1 MDQFPDGYPVRL
13 RSAVHGTYLRADK
26 DGDGVSLSRR
36 RASMKVAWLVHR
48 YYGDYQH
55 VLLHS
60 AAYGRYLHATDA
72 PAPLGCLGFR
82 VAQRNYDE
90 LEDEAIRWQP
100 VKVGSGDEILLRR
113 HVAQGGPDSYGY
125 LRGNG
130 RYLIWN
136 DSVVSVDNVD
146 NISTM
151 MRWVVEP
158 VPISE
163 RIPRLPRPTRL
174 HLSVLLPS
182 RVVMFTGIG
191 EGLYANDVS
200 FTFRGRS
207 VYRLRNELAS
217 RLGIPGNVSNDLV
230 YLVMYVRA
238 GRYGRNTPLVVNLS
252 RSRET
257 LVITPE
263 PANGGLRYPDFDA
276 E

>member
-26 DGDGVSLSRR
+26 DGDGVSLGHR
-36 RASMKVAWLVHR
+36 RASMKVAWFVHR

-60 AAYGRYLHATDA
+60 AAYGRYLYATDA

-82 VAQRNYDE
+82 VAQRSYDG

-100 VKVGSGDEILLRR
+100 VRVGSRGEILLRR

-130 RYLIWN
+130 KYLIWN
-136 DSVVSVDNVD
+136 DSVVSVHDVD
-146 NISTM
+146 KLSTM

-158 VPISE
+158 VPITD

-174 HLSVLLPS
+174 HLSVLQHS
-182 RVVMFTGIG
+182 RVVMFTGNG
-191 EGLYANDVS
+191 EGLYANDIS

-207 VYRLRNELAS
+207 VHRLRNELVS

-230 YLVMYVRA
+230 MYVRA
-238 GRYGRNTPLVVNLS
+238 GTYGRNTPLGVNLS